1 MQPGH
6 FAVEWRLELGAD
18 AAPGNSTATA
28 ATLGEW
34 LSSQLDVPMSPETV
48 DVSYE
53 GECGGGN
60 ADGSCTLAVIIAAE
74 SKEHANVIARL
85 LQSEAATATDAS
97 AALGLAVATPPTTQM
112 LFVPWASPSPPTPP
126 PPPPWTWAS
135 FGRELWR
142 TKFSNSS
149 VAWYAVCVA
158 CSGLALIGYL
168 VALLCRCGAGAGGA
182 AELAPVGVP
191 PLPRDG
197 EEKEVRADTLEGVP
211 RTEEEL
217 LKQCAAPM
225 LVADLGAVR
234 EWMGATPKGPG
245 NMPPSGDAKP
255 ARYKLPGGEPFVMVS
270 YQQAWCK
277 GDWALMAEALAEL
290 QAAGW
295 RHVWTDV
302 AIVTVDET
310 HPYVQAHFESAMRF
324 AVLNAAAIW
333 QPTTGM
339 GELLGSR
346 KKAVCCDGVL
356 SALHRRVVPRC
367 FRMGESYRA
376 SLPYLQRP
384 WCVYEAA
391 TALRRG
397 VLWCRAPIALSR
409 DGAARER
416 RRLAAGATLALAAWL
431 LALMAFALVLV
442 GLDARAYGLYRP
454 QGGMATLLARL
465 EPHSY
470 LALELLFSAA
480 LVALACAVACAT
492 LLSRRVVHLR
502 GALLGGGAGLGTG
515 LMFDLGDSAVLGKLL
530 PSRGSPACV
539 LEQMVTWHG
548 QQQPRFG
555 RWWPRP
561 LPWCVLQGTQP
572 HARSGRLIGELPLP
586 HRPPCRPVGGSAR
599 WLDGATATTAGWE
612 VRLGDVR
619 AVEGA
624 HWLLCEGGT
633 VAATL
638 RVALGAPAELVAYVA
653 AAVLMQLIK
662 NIDVFSGDRA
672 VGMRVADLHGDG
684 CDLLVDDLGREIVG
698 EAELQARR
706 EHCERRSD
714 GRRLMAVE
722 DALTLAVLACLALLS
737 ATAHGGALLAWA
749 RARLLGCRA
758 AVLHCAS
765 GRGSQLPWAEMV
777 LTVAKAVVPRLSK
790 METAALVAPYEA
802 IGALNVALALFALAK
817 MLLSLDDKSPLGTA
831 GYTLG
836 RPSPSR
842 VAVRPRTRS
851 NPHELE
857 PLSMRDEGDAD
868 ADTGATPKPSTK
880 GAAAVAP
887 SSRKRS
893 SLGARVVGMEP
904 AAPLVTQPLPV
915 DSSRTSTDQ
924 LLPKKA
930 SRPSAENHQTRGS
943 STPSDRRGSGLAAGG
958 VVSVNI

>member
-34 LSSQLDVPMSPETV
+34 LSSQLDVPLSPTTV
-48 DVSYE
+48 DASYE

-158 CSGLALIGYL
+158 FSGLALIGYL

-465 EPHSY
+465 EPYSY

-599 WLDGATATTAGWE
+599 WLDGAMATTAGWE

-624 HWLLCEGGT
+624 HWLLCERGRIL
-633 VAATL
+633 AAL
-638 RVALGAPAELVAYVA
+638 RVSPTPAVEFAAYVL
-653 AAVLMQLIK
+653 VSIVQMQLTSQ
-662 NIDVFSGDRA
+662 IDVWAGERDYTHSREDCADNSPDGSGSAPRC
-672 VGMRVADLHGDG
+672 GSFLMHLEDL
-684 CDLLVDDLGREIVG
+684 
-698 EAELQARR
+698 
-706 EHCERRSD
+706 
-714 GRRLMAVE
+714 
-722 DALTLAVLACLALLS
+722 LAVLLWTSLLVLS
-737 ATAHGGALLAWA
+737 ASAHGGALLAWLLA
-749 RARLLGCRA
+749 RVRRRSPSAI
-758 AVLHCAS
+758 LHCVS
-765 GRGSQLPWAEMV
+765 NRGARLPWADLALLLCKGYLPWRTWPETQP
-777 LTVAKAVVPRLSK
+777 LEGLYHFVVW
-790 METAALVAPYEA
+790 A
-802 IGALNVALALFALAK
+802 NVALAVLGLVAMLA
-817 MLLSLDDKSPLGTA
+817 SLVPSSRCLRLGTA
-831 GYTLG
+831 DYTVGGTDGTDGGGGSDGTSGGGGAGASYWLL
-836 RPSPSR
+836 SR
-842 VAVRPRTRS
+842 AAST
-851 NPHELE
+851 PH
-857 PLSMRDEGDAD
+857 
-868 ADTGATPKPSTK
+868 
-880 GAAAVAP
+880 GAARTAPLPPTPGGGARRKSSMGARIAAPLVAWDA
-887 SSRKRS
+887 RRRS
-893 SLGARVVGMEP
+893 SLGTTRVDTTTTMTP
-904 AAPLVTQPLPV
+904 AAAPQRGKAPLSS
-915 DSSRTSTDQ
+915 SSRGPPRSRATTHAGST
-924 LLPKKA
+924 A
-930 SRPSAENHQTRGS
+930 TRGS
-943 STPSDRRGSGLAAGG
+943 REPSRVTRDEPD
-958 VVSVNI
+958 I